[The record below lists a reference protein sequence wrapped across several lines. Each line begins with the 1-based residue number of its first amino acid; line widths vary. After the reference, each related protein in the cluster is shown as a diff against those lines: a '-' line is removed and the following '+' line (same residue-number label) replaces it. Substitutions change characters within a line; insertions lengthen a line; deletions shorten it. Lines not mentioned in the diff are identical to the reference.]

1 MAVQIQLRNDTAA
14 NWTSE
19 NPILAIG
26 EFGLETDTS
35 LFKIGDGATAWSSL
49 AYGGAQGEQGVI
61 AATAPLAYDSGTQTV
76 SIDLSSYDT
85 SSEVDAKIANLVD
98 SAPATLDTLNELAAA
113 LGDDANFST
122 TVTNSLA
129 TKAPLTADY
138 QYKNSNYTL
147 ASGDK
152 GNVLELF
159 GPITITIPDGVFSAG
174 DRVDFVN
181 TGAGIITFAAGA
193 GLNLLS
199 KDSALTMDT
208 QYTGATIQYLTSGK
222 AVLIGDIA

>member
-26 EFGLETDTS
+26 EFGLETDTG
-35 LFKIGDGATAWSSL
+35 LFKIGDGATVWASL
-49 AYGGAQGEQGVI
+49 AYGGVQGEQGVI

-85 SSEVDAKIANLVD
+85 SSEVDTKIANLVD

-113 LGDDANFST
+113 LGDDANFAT

-129 TKAPLTADY
+129 NKADLHPGQIVLTSATD
-138 QYKNSNYTL
+138 
-147 ASGDK
+147 
-152 GNVLELF
+152 V
-159 GPITITIPDGVFSAG
+159 IPDHQGTTLRCSGTFTLTIIGVFQAG
-174 DRVDFVN
+174 SRVDVVN
-181 TGAGIITFAAGA
+181 NGTGVITFAAG
-193 GLNLLS
+193 GSNTLNS
-199 KDSALTMDT
+199 KDGAVTLDT
-208 QYTGATIQYLTSGK
+208 QYAAATIYFANSTS
-222 AVLIGDIA
+222 AILIGDIA